1 MPDPAERLGDA
12 LAGRY
17 RIERELGRG
26 GMATVYLA
34 RDLRHDRPVAL
45 KVLHPE
51 LAATLGPERFQREIR
66 LAARLQHPHILAVHD
81 SGESSAGPGAPI
93 LWFTMPYVEG
103 ESLRQ
108 RLAREIQLPVE
119 DAVRIGRE
127 AAEALAYA
135 HQQGVI
141 HRDVKPENIL
151 LSAGHALVAD
161 FGIARALAGAA
172 DDRLTGTGTTLG
184 TPAYMSPEQAA
195 GERDVD
201 ARSDIYSLGC
211 VMWEMLAGE
220 PPFAAPT
227 AHATI
232 ARRFTETP
240 KPLRTVRETVPE
252 PVERAVAK
260 ALARAP
266 ADRFVMAG
274 DMAKALED
282 AGARRGASTLGTTA
296 ERPAARR
303 PSPEHRFR
311 AVTALAIGFLIG
323 IGVLFGWLRRHGAD
337 SAPDTGPRRLA
348 VLPFENLGEPKDEYF
363 ADGVTD
369 EIRGKLASVTGL
381 QVTARSSSAQYK
393 RTTKSPREIGQE
405 LGVDY
410 LLTGTVRWEKGAGGS
425 RVRVSPELI
434 RVSTAS
440 SQWQQPFDAAL
451 SDVFQVQADIAGR
464 VAEALN
470 LALEA
475 PTQQEL
481 ATRPTTSLP
490 AYDAYLKGE
499 DAAQGVWGVNPSEL
513 RRAAVYYEQAVALD
527 STFLLAWGQLSR
539 ALSYVYYVGSG
550 TSADAERARAA
561 AERAIALGPRR
572 PEGRIA
578 RGDYLRNVATDNG
591 RALAEYLDGLR
602 LAPNN
607 ADLLTGASLSEQSLG
622 RWDESVAQL
631 KQSLAIDPRSV
642 TTCRRLAFT
651 YLWMRRYPEALEA
664 VGRAEHMGPDQLQ
677 TISTK
682 AMIYVAQGDLT
693 KAREVVRKAAAVTDP
708 TQLVYF
714 LATYWD
720 LYWLLDGEQQSLLL
734 RLTPSA
740 FDNDRATWGEVL
752 AETYALQGDSARS
765 RIYADSSRIAFE
777 DQLRDTPKDPQ
788 RHLLLGIT
796 LALMG
801 RGDEAVRN
809 GERGVALNPLDRDA
823 YSGAYTLHQLAR
835 IYIMT
840 GRYDQGIGVLE
851 RLLGAPYFLSAGWL
865 RVDPAFEP
873 LRGNP
878 RFEKL
883 LREGA

>member
-1 MPDPAERLGDA
+1 MPDPAQRLGDA

-34 RDLRHDRPVAL
+34 QDLRHERPVAL

-51 LAATLGPERFQREIR
+51 LAVTLGPERFQREIR
-66 LAARLQHPHILAVHD
+66 LAARLQHPHILSVHD

-93 LWFTMPYVEG
+93 LWFTMPYVDG

-108 RLAREIQLPVE
+108 RLARETQLPVE

-161 FGIARALAGAA
+161 FGIARALAEAG

-195 GERDVD
+195 GERNVD
-201 ARSDIYSLGC
+201 ARSDVYSLGC
-211 VMWEMLAGE
+211 VVWEMLAGE

-240 KPLRTVRETVPE
+240 KPLRAVRETVPE

-266 ADRFVMAG
+266 ADRFATAA
-274 DMAKALED
+274 DMAKALDD
-282 AGARRGASTLGTTA
+282 AGARRGASTVGTTA

-303 PSPEHRFR
+303 ASPERRFR
-311 AVTALAIGFLIG
+311 AATALAIGFLIG
-323 IGVLFGWLRRHGAD
+323 IGVLFGWLRRHGAE
-337 SAPDTGPRRLA
+337 SALDDGPRRLA

-393 RTTKSPREIGQE
+393 RTTKSPRDIGQE

-434 RVSTAS
+434 RVSTGS

-464 VAEALN
+464 VAQALN

-475 PTQQEL
+475 PMQREL
-481 ATRPTTSLP
+481 AARPTSSLP

-499 DAAQGVWGVNPSEL
+499 DAAQGIWGVNPGEL
-513 RRAAVYYEQAVALD
+513 RRAAAYYEQAVALD
-527 STFLLAWGQLSR
+527 STFLLAWAQLSR
-539 ALSYVYYVGSG
+539 SLSYVYFIGNGS
-550 TSADAERARAA
+550 SAERARSA
-561 AERAIALGPRR
+561 AERAVALGPGR
-572 PEGRIA
+572 PEGRMA
-578 RGDYLRNVATDNG
+578 RGDYLRNVQTDNG

-602 LAPNN
+602 VAPND

-631 KQSLAIDPRSV
+631 KRSLELDPRSV
-642 TTCRRLAFT
+642 TTSRRLSFT
-651 YLWMRRYPEALEA
+651 YLWMRRYPEALAA
-664 VGRAEHMGPDQLQ
+664 VDRADGISPNQLQ
-677 TISTK
+677 TVSTR
-682 AMIYVAQGDLT
+682 AMIYVAQGDLA
-693 KAREVVRKAAAVTDP
+693 KAKEVIRRAAATTDP
-708 TQLVYF
+708 TLLVYF
-714 LATYWD
+714 VATYWD
-720 LYWLLDGEQQSLLL
+720 LYWLLDDEQQALLL

-740 FDNDRATWGEVL
+740 FDNDRGTWGEVL
-752 AETYALQGDSARS
+752 AETYALRGDSAHA
-765 RIYADSSRIAFE
+765 RIYADSARLAFE
-777 DQLRDTPKDPQ
+777 DQLRDTPNDAQ
-788 RHLLLGIT
+788 RHALLGVA

-801 RGDEAVRN
+801 RQDEAVRN
-809 GERGVALNPLDRDA
+809 GERGVALNPIDRDA
-823 YSGAYTLHQLAR
+823 YTGAYNLHQLAR
-835 IYIMT
+835 IHIMT
-840 GRYDQGIGVLE
+840 GRHDQALTVLE
-851 RLLGAPYFLSAGWL
+851 RMLGSTYFLSPGWL
-865 RVDPAFEP
+865 RVDPSFEP

-883 LREGA
+883 VREGA